1 MKSMLSFLIPFDSCD
16 DKYNFYGWQYCETNI
31 IFFHAHQF
39 VVFHCVDI
47 NCWLCT
53 FDGIELLL
61 KLANS
66 NVHNFENAKNSKW
79 ELFDLIIYSR
89 YLPEIF

>member
-1 MKSMLSFLIPFDSCD
+1 MHTNSSFSTVLIL
-16 DKYNFYGWQYCETNI
+16 I
-31 IFFHAHQF
+31 
-39 VVFHCVDI
+39 VDYV
-47 NCWLCT
+47 CT

-66 NVHNFENAKNSKW
+66 NVHNFENARNSKW

-89 YLPEIF
+89 YLPKIF